1 MQTNTQPMITV
12 VTKNVMTTLTTEQV
26 SRAVDKLHE
35 AMTTPDPD
43 NPNLWAI
50 YLDDH
55 TLWGILDEGAGP
67 AGQDAFTILFPEDY

>member
-1 MQTNTQPMITV
+1 
-12 VTKNVMTTLTTEQV
+12 V

-35 AMTTPDPD
+35 AMTTPDPE